1 MTDAY
6 TLPDLPYDY
15 DALEPMI
22 SAQVMRLHH
31 DKHHA
36 AYVKGANEA
45 LEKIA
50 EARSATDFSHIGQL
64 EKNLAFNLSGHVLHS
79 LFWQCLSPEGGGRP
93 GGRLGTRIT
102 DDFGSLDQLIAQLS
116 AVTTS
121 LQGSGWGALV
131 WEPVA
136 GRLIVQQIYDHQT
149 NVGQGSSPLLV
160 IDGWEHAYYLDH
172 LNDKQAWLAAFW
184 KLADWSGAE
193 RRFEQLSPRTSAAA

>member
-1 MTDAY
+1 MSDAY

-15 DALEPMI
+15 DALEPVI

-79 LFWQCLSPEGGGRP
+79 LFWQCLSTDGGGRP
-93 GGRLGTRIT
+93 GGRLGERIT
-102 DDFGSLDQLIAQLS
+102 TDFGSLDQLTAQLT

-121 LQGSGWGALV
+121 LQGSGWGALT

-136 GRLIVQQIYDHQT
+136 GRLVVQQIYDHQT

-172 LNDKQAWLAAFW
+172 FNDKQAWLSAFW
-184 KLADWSGAE
+184 KVADWSGAE
-193 RRFEQLSPRTSAAA
+193 ARFDQLSPRTAAAA